1 MPTDGCIGRNSMV
14 TLITGSLV
22 LSVLHALIPNH
33 WLPVLAISRKENW
46 SIGQTTYVTFIS
58 GLSHALS
65 TVLIGIV
72 IGLLGITLAEYIED
86 FTHII
91 APLILISLGCFYV
104 YQHYRHKHF
113 HLHGQPKP
121 SSRNRIVIGL
131 LIAMFFSPCF
141 EIEAY
146 FLMAGA
152 HGWKHVTML
161 AILYTV
167 VTVLG
172 MVVWIRIAYK
182 GLVKLNWHT
191 LEHNAGII
199 TGVTLIVTGIASFFI
214 H

>member
-1 MPTDGCIGRNSMV
+1 ML

-46 SIGQTTYVTFIS
+46 SIGQTTSVTFIS

-65 TVLIGIV
+65 TVMIGVAIAV
-72 IGLLGITLAEYIED
+72 VGVTLAEHIES
-86 FTHII
+86 FTHSV
-91 APLILISLGCFYV
+91 APLILILLGLFYV
-104 YQHYRHKHF
+104 YQHHRHKHF
-113 HLHGQPKP
+113 HLHPQPK
-121 SSRNRIVIGL
+121 SLSKRQVVVGL
-131 LIAMFFSPCF
+131 VVAMFFSPCF

-152 HGWKHVTML
+152 HGWGQVILL
-161 AILYTV
+161 AVLYTV
-167 VTVLG
+167 VTVTG
-172 MVVWIRIAYK
+172 MVVWVRLAYK
-182 GLVKLNWHT
+182 GLFRLNWHA

-199 TGVTLIVTGIASFFI
+199 TGATLILTGIASFFI